1 MVDDGSQD
9 GTAAQTQARFPQVQV
24 VRHDVTRGFGAAV
37 NTGFKAACGT
47 FLAAVNND
55 ALVAWNSLDRL
66 VGFLRTHPDAGAAA
80 PSILDRDGHNQRVGF
95 DFPRPP
101 WQRLHAAV
109 RGSRPTRGT
118 GAPEAPYR
126 AEYVRGACVIFKR
139 AALQQAGLFDEQF
152 HMFDEE
158 IDLFRRLAPV
168 RLADLGR
175 TGGDR
180 HPSCRLKHEEP
191 PGSRDRVPLP
201 STVVSQHLSLL
212 P

>member
-1 MVDDGSQD
+1 MARLSVVIPTWNAAHLVSEALAHLTATDIPSWAEVIVVDDGSQD
-9 GTAAQTQARFPQVQV
+9 GTAEQTQARFPQVQV
-24 VRHDVTRGFGAAV
+24 VRHDVNRGFGAAV

-55 ALVAWNSLDRL
+55 ALVTWNCFDRL

-101 WQRLHAAV
+101 WQRLHAAA

-118 GAPEAPYR
+118 GAPEEPYR

-152 HMFDEE
+152 HMFAEE
-158 IDLFRRLAPV
+158 IGEWETATC
-168 RLADLGR
+168 A
-175 TGGDR
+175 
-180 HPSCRLKHEEP
+180 C
-191 PGSRDRVPLP
+191 
-201 STVVSQHLSLL
+201 
-212 P
+212 